1 MICTS
6 DHFLISIL
14 YLITEDVIAMGNWAK
29 ATYKGTSRTFFYNFL
44 RVHDYFKIKLKKI
57 TFSWSTICLQMSPT
71 FFSPKKK
78 KNSLHFPLMPL
89 FHSFYYSHS
98 HLTSCQFIL
107 IIFLGV
113 SGNALVS
120 SQFFKGISYVVNIHQ
135 TLS

>member
-1 MICTS
+1 MIKSTCDKTVYNYICIQMSASVISKTWISPMICTS

-78 KNSLHFPLMPL
+78 KIACIFLSCL
-89 FHSFYYSHS
+89 FFIHSITH
-98 HLTSCQFIL
+98 IL
-107 IIFLGV
+107 I
-113 SGNALVS
+113 
-120 SQFFKGISYVVNIHQ
+120 
-135 TLS
+135 